1 MNANISSQLST
12 IALRVGLAEGNISNN
27 MNALKNLNTS
37 TISMQSQLSSQL
49 SALTIRVGLTEANIS
64 NNINTLATL
73 GSRMS
78 ASESTLSTMMLNM
91 TNINNRLVAI
101 DMCSSSGMLYSQAN
115 KTCISSALNLA
126 PYDPN
131 LSCNNSTYGSI
142 RLWNSNLHY
151 CNGQVWNTAPR
162 NSIGSD
168 IVTPAASCS
177 SIVMNGDYKSAL
189 PYYIQQLDGSVIL
202 QACNGSTNLGGDG
215 LTTQKVAFSC
225 ASVSTY
231 FNISNTKVYIDA
243 NLNSSSAVQVY
254 CLKVLP
260 CLFRDATFV
269 EPRIISCR
277 PPVKV

>member
-49 SALTIRVGLTEANIS
+49 FALTLRVGLTEANIS

-115 KTCISSALNLA
+115 KTWISTALNLP

-260 CLFRDATFV
+260 CLFGDATF
-269 EPRIISCR
+269 I
-277 PPVKV
+277 